1 MTRSTALNPKVIL
14 LIAEMEMT
22 NILCKRANENP
33 DIQKKKTNRQ
43 TKKQLCSRLDAGLKR
58 WPWPL
63 GRAEQELGVISTE
76 DLEEQN
82 PV

>member
-33 DIQKKKTNRQ
+33 DIQKKKKQ
-43 TKKQLCSRLDAGLKR
+43 TDKPKNNSAAGSM
-58 WPWPL
+58 
-63 GRAEQELGVISTE
+63 QV
-76 DLEEQN
+76 
-82 PV
+82 